1 MSATGQSAMRDLRRA
16 VFDRIQALPLS
27 FFDRYPVGRLVTRA
41 TNDIENVAEM
51 FSAGVVALI
60 TDLLT
65 MVVLAVVLVLGLINM
80 MRGGSPNTSQR
91 LMRLRVLLQFVA
103 IIVIMATIWIMG
115 R

>member
-1 MSATGQSAMRDLRRA
+1 MSALMSQYA
-16 VFDRIQALPLS
+16 VPIAIAA
-27 FFDRYPVGRLVTRA
+27 V
-41 TNDIENVAEM
+41 
-51 FSAGVVALI
+51 
-60 TDLLT
+60 
-65 MVVLAVVLVLGLINM
+65 AVVLVLGLINM